1 MSKTKP
7 WEISKLSIKQNLTPS
22 AKIILRQ
29 RLESFLTSINLY
41 LSEINPENLHQVR
54 ISLRRLRY
62 PMEVFLK
69 YFDRKKYWSFYKI
82 VSSLQDLSGEVR
94 DLDILKQNPE
104 VSKRIIFEFVE
115 SENIENYEEVK
126 LFIQNIRNFGCKIA
140 IDDFGIGYSNF
151 EHILELKP
159 DFLKIDASLIKTI
172 HTDKNLQIIVK
183 TIRNFASELNILT
196 VAEYVHSKEVFDME
210 KKLGIDYTQG
220 YFIGEPAKELI

>member
-29 RLESFLTSINLY
+29 RLENFLSSINLY

-69 YFDRKKYWSFYKI
+69 YFDRKKYLSFYKI

-94 DLDILKQNPE
+94 DLDILKQNLNIYCNKDK
-104 VSKRIIFEFVE
+104 SKT
-115 SENIENYEEVK
+115 EE
-126 LFIQNIRNFGCKIA
+126 INFSKID
-140 IDDFGIGYSNF
+140 IKKEQFQSNLK
-151 EHILELKP
+151 LELMKFIHGKELK
-159 DFLKIDASLIKTI
+159 DF
-172 HTDKNLQIIVK
+172 
-183 TIRNFASELNILT
+183 
-196 VAEYVHSKEVFDME
+196 
-210 KKLGIDYTQG
+210 KKLINHH
-220 YFIGEPAKELI
+220 I

>member
-29 RLESFLTSINLY
+29 RLESFLSSLNLY
-41 LSEINPENLHQVR
+41 LSEINSENLHQVR

-94 DLDILKQNPE
+94 DLDILKQNLNIYCNKDT
-104 VSKRIIFEFVE
+104 SKT
-115 SENIENYEEVK
+115 EEIN
-126 LFIQNIRNFGCKIA
+126 LSKID
-140 IDDFGIGYSNF
+140 IKKEQFQSNLK
-151 EHILELKP
+151 LELMKFIHGKELK
-159 DFLKIDASLIKTI
+159 DF
-172 HTDKNLQIIVK
+172 
-183 TIRNFASELNILT
+183 
-196 VAEYVHSKEVFDME
+196 
-210 KKLGIDYTQG
+210 KKLINHH
-220 YFIGEPAKELI
+220 I

>member
-29 RLESFLTSINLY
+29 RLESFLSSLNLY
-41 LSEINPENLHQVR
+41 LSEINSENLHQVR

-94 DLDILKQNPE
+94 DLDILKQNL
-104 VSKRIIFEFVE
+104 
-115 SENIENYEEVK
+115 NIYCTFHIGK
-126 LFIQNIRNFGCKIA
+126 DISPMKNI
-140 IDDFGIGYSNF
+140 
-151 EHILELKP
+151 
-159 DFLKIDASLIKTI
+159 
-172 HTDKNLQIIVK
+172 KNLW
-183 TIRNFASELNILT
+183 THR
-196 VAEYVHSKEVFDME
+196 MR
-210 KKLGIDYTQG
+210 
-220 YFIGEPAKELI
+220 

>member
-29 RLESFLTSINLY
+29 RLESFLSSLNLY
-41 LSEINPENLHQVR
+41 LSEINSENLHQVR

-94 DLDILKQNPE
+94 DLDILKQNLNIYNNKDT
-104 VSKRIIFEFVE
+104 SKT
-115 SENIENYEEVK
+115 EE
-126 LFIQNIRNFGCKIA
+126 INFNKID
-140 IDDFGIGYSNF
+140 IKKEQFQSNLK
-151 EHILELKP
+151 LELMKFIHGKELK
-159 DFLKIDASLIKTI
+159 DF
-172 HTDKNLQIIVK
+172 
-183 TIRNFASELNILT
+183 
-196 VAEYVHSKEVFDME
+196 
-210 KKLGIDYTQG
+210 KKLINHH
-220 YFIGEPAKELI
+220 I

>member
-29 RLESFLTSINLY
+29 RLESFLSSINLY

-94 DLDILKQNPE
+94 DLDILKQNLNIYCNKDT
-104 VSKRIIFEFVE
+104 SKT
-115 SENIENYEEVK
+115 EEIN
-126 LFIQNIRNFGCKIA
+126 LSKID
-140 IDDFGIGYSNF
+140 IKKEQFQSNLK
-151 EHILELKP
+151 LELMKFIHGKELK
-159 DFLKIDASLIKTI
+159 DF
-172 HTDKNLQIIVK
+172 
-183 TIRNFASELNILT
+183 
-196 VAEYVHSKEVFDME
+196 
-210 KKLGIDYTQG
+210 KKLINHH
-220 YFIGEPAKELI
+220 I

>member
-62 PMEVFLK
+62 LMEVFLK
-69 YFDRKKYWSFYKI
+69 YFDRKKYLSFYKI

-94 DLDILKQNPE
+94 DLDILKQNLNIYCNKDT
-104 VSKRIIFEFVE
+104 SKT
-115 SENIENYEEVK
+115 EEIN
-126 LFIQNIRNFGCKIA
+126 LSKID
-140 IDDFGIGYSNF
+140 IKKEQFQSNLK
-151 EHILELKP
+151 LELMKFIHGKELK
-159 DFLKIDASLIKTI
+159 DF
-172 HTDKNLQIIVK
+172 
-183 TIRNFASELNILT
+183 
-196 VAEYVHSKEVFDME
+196 
-210 KKLGIDYTQG
+210 KKLINHH
-220 YFIGEPAKELI
+220 I

>member
-29 RLESFLTSINLY
+29 RLENFLSSINLY

-94 DLDILKQNPE
+94 DLDILKQNLNIYCNKDT
-104 VSKRIIFEFVE
+104 SKT
-115 SENIENYEEVK
+115 EEIN
-126 LFIQNIRNFGCKIA
+126 LSKID
-140 IDDFGIGYSNF
+140 IKKEQFQSNLK
-151 EHILELKP
+151 LELMKFIHGKELK
-159 DFLKIDASLIKTI
+159 DF
-172 HTDKNLQIIVK
+172 
-183 TIRNFASELNILT
+183 
-196 VAEYVHSKEVFDME
+196 
-210 KKLGIDYTQG
+210 KKLINHH
-220 YFIGEPAKELI
+220 I

>member
-29 RLESFLTSINLY
+29 RLENFLSSINLY

-94 DLDILKQNPE
+94 DLDILKQNLNIYCNKDK
-104 VSKRIIFEFVE
+104 SKT
-115 SENIENYEEVK
+115 EE
-126 LFIQNIRNFGCKIA
+126 INFSKID
-140 IDDFGIGYSNF
+140 IKKEQFQSNLK
-151 EHILELKP
+151 LELMKFIHGKELK
-159 DFLKIDASLIKTI
+159 DF
-172 HTDKNLQIIVK
+172 
-183 TIRNFASELNILT
+183 
-196 VAEYVHSKEVFDME
+196 
-210 KKLGIDYTQG
+210 KKLINHH
-220 YFIGEPAKELI
+220 I

>member
-29 RLESFLTSINLY
+29 RLESFLSSLNLY

-94 DLDILKQNPE
+94 DLDILKQNLNIYCNKDK
-104 VSKRIIFEFVE
+104 SKT
-115 SENIENYEEVK
+115 EE
-126 LFIQNIRNFGCKIA
+126 INFSKID
-140 IDDFGIGYSNF
+140 IKKEQFQSNLK
-151 EHILELKP
+151 LELMKFIHGKELK
-159 DFLKIDASLIKTI
+159 DF
-172 HTDKNLQIIVK
+172 
-183 TIRNFASELNILT
+183 
-196 VAEYVHSKEVFDME
+196 
-210 KKLGIDYTQG
+210 KKLINHH
-220 YFIGEPAKELI
+220 I

>member
-94 DLDILKQNPE
+94 DLDILKQNLNIYCNKDT
-104 VSKRIIFEFVE
+104 SKT
-115 SENIENYEEVK
+115 EEIN
-126 LFIQNIRNFGCKIA
+126 LSKID
-140 IDDFGIGYSNF
+140 IKKEQFQSNLK
-151 EHILELKP
+151 LELMKFIHGKELK
-159 DFLKIDASLIKTI
+159 DF
-172 HTDKNLQIIVK
+172 
-183 TIRNFASELNILT
+183 
-196 VAEYVHSKEVFDME
+196 
-210 KKLGIDYTQG
+210 KKLINHH
-220 YFIGEPAKELI
+220 I

>member
-29 RLESFLTSINLY
+29 RLESFLSSLNLY
-41 LSEINPENLHQVR
+41 LSEINSENLHQVR

-94 DLDILKQNPE
+94 DLDILKQNLNIYCNKDK
-104 VSKRIIFEFVE
+104 SKT
-115 SENIENYEEVK
+115 EE
-126 LFIQNIRNFGCKIA
+126 INFSKID
-140 IDDFGIGYSNF
+140 IKKEQFQSNLK
-151 EHILELKP
+151 LELMKFIHGKELK
-159 DFLKIDASLIKTI
+159 DF
-172 HTDKNLQIIVK
+172 
-183 TIRNFASELNILT
+183 
-196 VAEYVHSKEVFDME
+196 
-210 KKLGIDYTQG
+210 KKLINHH
-220 YFIGEPAKELI
+220 I

>member
-29 RLESFLTSINLY
+29 RLESFLSSINLY
-41 LSEINPENLHQVR
+41 LLEINPENLHQVR

-94 DLDILKQNPE
+94 DLDILKQNLNIYCNKDK
-104 VSKRIIFEFVE
+104 SKT
-115 SENIENYEEVK
+115 EE
-126 LFIQNIRNFGCKIA
+126 INFSKID
-140 IDDFGIGYSNF
+140 IKKEQFQSNLK
-151 EHILELKP
+151 LELMKFIHGKELK
-159 DFLKIDASLIKTI
+159 DF
-172 HTDKNLQIIVK
+172 
-183 TIRNFASELNILT
+183 
-196 VAEYVHSKEVFDME
+196 
-210 KKLGIDYTQG
+210 KKLINHH
-220 YFIGEPAKELI
+220 I

>member
-62 PMEVFLK
+62 PMEEFLK

-94 DLDILKQNPE
+94 DLDILKQNLNIYCNKDT
-104 VSKRIIFEFVE
+104 SKT
-115 SENIENYEEVK
+115 EE
-126 LFIQNIRNFGCKIA
+126 INFSKID
-140 IDDFGIGYSNF
+140 IKKEQFQSNLK
-151 EHILELKP
+151 LELMKFIHGKELK
-159 DFLKIDASLIKTI
+159 DF
-172 HTDKNLQIIVK
+172 
-183 TIRNFASELNILT
+183 
-196 VAEYVHSKEVFDME
+196 
-210 KKLGIDYTQG
+210 KKLINHH
-220 YFIGEPAKELI
+220 I

>member
-29 RLESFLTSINLY
+29 RLESFLSSLNLY

-94 DLDILKQNPE
+94 DLDILKQNLNIYCNKDT
-104 VSKRIIFEFVE
+104 SKT
-115 SENIENYEEVK
+115 EEIN
-126 LFIQNIRNFGCKIA
+126 LSKID
-140 IDDFGIGYSNF
+140 IKKEQFQSNLK
-151 EHILELKP
+151 LELMKFIHGKELK
-159 DFLKIDASLIKTI
+159 DF
-172 HTDKNLQIIVK
+172 
-183 TIRNFASELNILT
+183 
-196 VAEYVHSKEVFDME
+196 
-210 KKLGIDYTQG
+210 KKLINHH
-220 YFIGEPAKELI
+220 I

>member
-62 PMEVFLK
+62 LMEVFLK
-69 YFDRKKYWSFYKI
+69 YFDRKKYLSFYKI

-94 DLDILKQNPE
+94 DLDILKQNLNIYCNKDT
-104 VSKRIIFEFVE
+104 SKT
-115 SENIENYEEVK
+115 EE
-126 LFIQNIRNFGCKIA
+126 INFSKID
-140 IDDFGIGYSNF
+140 IKKEQFQSNLK
-151 EHILELKP
+151 LELMKFIHGKELK
-159 DFLKIDASLIKTI
+159 DF
-172 HTDKNLQIIVK
+172 
-183 TIRNFASELNILT
+183 
-196 VAEYVHSKEVFDME
+196 
-210 KKLGIDYTQG
+210 KKLINHH
-220 YFIGEPAKELI
+220 I

>member
-94 DLDILKQNPE
+94 DLDILKQNLNIYCNKDK
-104 VSKRIIFEFVE
+104 SKT
-115 SENIENYEEVK
+115 EE
-126 LFIQNIRNFGCKIA
+126 INFSKID
-140 IDDFGIGYSNF
+140 IKKEQFQSNLK
-151 EHILELKP
+151 LELMKFIHGKELK
-159 DFLKIDASLIKTI
+159 DF
-172 HTDKNLQIIVK
+172 
-183 TIRNFASELNILT
+183 
-196 VAEYVHSKEVFDME
+196 
-210 KKLGIDYTQG
+210 KKLINHH
-220 YFIGEPAKELI
+220 I